1 MPRVGCCRVHHFGA
15 ILVASFVVL
24 ISLSVPV
31 FAAAVSFGPK
41 EPAWLQLFP
50 QGTSPAA
57 RAGYSL
63 VLDTARNRLLM
74 FGGYDGT
81 YRNDLWALS
90 LSGTPTWTQITPSG
104 PPVGRSDHTAIYDPV
119 RDRLWI
125 FAGSDASGYRH
136 DVYYLALASP
146 TAWAPVTPAG
156 TAPGNRRS
164 HTAVYDPVADRMIVF
179 GGYVYLNDTWT
190 LSLSGTPT
198 WTQLTPTGGP
208 PSARQGHS
216 ACWDVA
222 GNRMIVFGGDN
233 GPNYLNDVWS
243 LSFSGGAHWT
253 SLSPSGVAPSGG
265 RRFHASAYDQ
275 AGNRFLCYGGQGDP
289 GNQLFSEVWSLSL
302 DGSLAWSQLLPSGPS
317 PGKRTDVEG
326 AYDGANDRMVVFG
339 GSDSAGT
346 FRNDVWALTKT
357 GSVPSP
363 ADSDCPVA
371 IGLANDGSSCFSVV
385 VRDFAHNPIAG
396 STVAID
402 FGSCLL
408 EFCPT
413 QPPGVTIV
421 GSTVSSVTD
430 GAGGAA
436 FCICACVNQSC
447 TATISADGVTLCSV
461 PVNHAGPDCTAP
473 PDTCLSPGWQ
483 LASLTGPQPRHSS
496 AMATHDSRSTILLF
510 GGNDGSSNLGDTWEW
525 GGSEWFSRPAAA
537 GMLARSGHAMAYD
550 RSRGQTVLFGGSGS
564 GGLLGDTWEWDAG
577 VWIQRSSSGPSP
589 RFGHAMAY
597 DEIRQQVILFGGNDG
612 SVKNDTWAWNG
623 TTWSLINNS
632 GPSPRMDVAMASDP
646 ERSRRVV
653 RGENQPEPGFGS
665 RGHMGV
671 GWHYLGGA
679 NPDNGPTLTIAPC
692 HDLGRELRSSCHDRR
707 CRNRCRRSQRDLAL
721 ERDGLAGL

>member
-1 MPRVGCCRVHHFGA
+1 MLDPEGLGRTSKIGDRHAPRGLLPRAPFWCHPR
-15 ILVASFVVL
+15 ASFVVL

-50 QGTSPAA
+50 QGTSPAP

-275 AGNRFLCYGGQGDP
+275 AGNLLVLRRARRPRKPALLRSVEP
-289 GNQLFSEVWSLSL
+289 VARRVARWEPAPAL
-302 DGSLAWSQLLPSGPS
+302 GSLP
-317 PGKRTDVEG
+317 R
-326 AYDGANDRMVVFG
+326 
-339 GSDSAGT
+339 
-346 FRNDVWALTKT
+346 KT
-357 GSVPSP
+357 HG
-363 ADSDCPVA
+363 CRRR
-371 IGLANDGSSCFSVV
+371 L
-385 VRDFAHNPIAG
+385 R
-396 STVAID
+396 
-402 FGSCLL
+402 
-408 EFCPT
+408 
-413 QPPGVTIV
+413 
-421 GSTVSSVTD
+421 
-430 GAGGAA
+430 
-436 FCICACVNQSC
+436 
-447 TATISADGVTLCSV
+447 
-461 PVNHAGPDCTAP
+461 
-473 PDTCLSPGWQ
+473 
-483 LASLTGPQPRHSS
+483 
-496 AMATHDSRSTILLF
+496 RS
-510 GGNDGSSNLGDTWEW
+510 
-525 GGSEWFSRPAAA
+525 
-537 GMLARSGHAMAYD
+537 
-550 RSRGQTVLFGGSGS
+550 
-564 GGLLGDTWEWDAG
+564 
-577 VWIQRSSSGPSP
+577 
-589 RFGHAMAY
+589 
-597 DEIRQQVILFGGNDG
+597 
-612 SVKNDTWAWNG
+612 
-623 TTWSLINNS
+623 
-632 GPSPRMDVAMASDP
+632 
-646 ERSRRVV
+646 ERSDGRLRWVRQRRHI
-653 RGENQPEPGFGS
+653 PK
-665 RGHMGV
+665 
-671 GWHYLGGA
+671 
-679 NPDNGPTLTIAPC
+679 
-692 HDLGRELRSSCHDRR
+692 
-707 CRNRCRRSQRDLAL
+707 
-721 ERDGLAGL
+721 